1 LRSRPFVV
9 PEDGRGSA
17 DGASGSAVL
26 GPSSG
31 VKMAVPV
38 MLNETTWA
46 DGGLMLLRVAKNL
59 DDPAD
64 DGYVDYPVDG
74 KICPRC

>member
-1 LRSRPFVV
+1 
-9 PEDGRGSA
+9 
-17 DGASGSAVL
+17 
-26 GPSSG
+26 
-31 VKMAVPV
+31 MAVPV
-38 MLNETTWA
+38 MPNETTWA

-64 DGYVDYPVDG
+64 DGYVLDYPVDC